1 MRIRL
6 VGLHTGLLFKN
17 RDAGMAFLPVL
28 PCRMVVF
35 GGIGDR
41 LVINILP
48 IEERHGILDVVQTTG
63 NRFQVIQT
71 FLVRRDIISRH

>member
-1 MRIRL
+1 MPY
-6 VGLHTGLLFKN
+6 GS
-17 RDAGMAFLPVL
+17 
-28 PCRMVVF
+28 F

-48 IEERHGILDVVQTTG
+48 IEERHGILDAVQTTG

-71 FLVRRDIISRH
+71 FLVHRDIISRL